1 MKLETLQNAMVDAMK
16 SRDKTRKEVISSM
29 ITAIKNK
36 SIEMKC
42 RDNVPESLV
51 DEVLL
56 KEKKTMQEMID
67 TCPSD
72 RLVTLSL
79 YKLKMDIIN
88 EYAPLIMSDPIEI
101 KDYINSLGIK
111 VSKSNRGQLM
121 KMLKGKADMKV
132 ANLVLSE
139 MIGK

>member
-1 MKLETLQNAMVDAMK
+1 MRLETLQSAMVDAMK
-16 SRDKTRKEVISSM
+16 ARDKTRKEVISSM

-51 DEVLL
+51 NEVLL

-72 RLVTLSL
+72 RIATLSL
-79 YKLKMDIIN
+79 YKEKMDIIN
-88 EYAPLIMSDPIEI
+88 EYAPLIMSNPVEI
-101 KDYINSLGIK
+101 KDYINSLGVEITK
-111 VSKSNRGQLM
+111 ANRGKIM
-121 KMLKGKADMKV
+121 GMLKGKVDMKL
-132 ANLVLSE
+132 ANSVISE